1 MATPDALSVTRTSEP
16 AQDLRD
22 APLKADRN
30 KSGETAERPEHQLHL
45 RLFMRLEQWKGD
57 PPERALWR
65 ELLDL
70 AGAFIDAKAHH
81 AAWCMYSRADKT
93 GVIEKYSLK
102 ALATDMRASEATAK
116 RAVANLRKARIV
128 KSKRY
133 GRRSGCY
140 YQMNIGGLKWT
151 TVMERFSKL
160 CETRKTAKLPFC
172 IQLKLNPA
180 DFVESSRVG
189 SQGPYSDDRVGS
201 QGPHCS
207 ATSDSATPSRP
218 VPETAT
224 TPVVVSG
231 KCEKKKGAR
240 SNSAHARG
248 DRAQSTT
255 DTARP
260 NAAPRDDVFSRDP
273 ETTKSRKADTE
284 PARVRTVEVDPEDRE
299 FFKVARR
306 RRRERQAASAAA
318 WTMTPPDPN
327 PADPRRASV
336 RQVALIRKLTR
347 RFNQQHPTEEEARG
361 LTGAQ
366 ADKTIR
372 LLTDLERTAGI
383 APTAQPSIAAAL
395 PATVRTAPAAGPA
408 ATERAARVETCPH
421 PAADRATDGPFCNR
435 CGATVEA

>member
-1 MATPDALSVTRTSEP
+1 MVTSAGSVTRTEAAAQDPSATATHKSTRPAKSRPQLADRSATQPRLPGSEARRNVSPEEMTFIAAVRDTLIGDTDLKLFFVCVSTYCRVLEKTRLGRCTVRYATIAADLEMNPKTVKRRISHLKRCGRVTITRHRGAATIEVNAEP
-16 AQDLRD
+16 AGLRLAPQEGTQLCPLKKGHLSVPSEKEYLRD
-22 APLKADRN
+22 HGK
-30 KSGETAERPEHQLHL
+30 
-45 RLFMRLEQWKGD
+45 D
-57 PPERALWR
+57 P
-65 ELLDL
+65 D
-70 AGAFIDAKAHH
+70 
-81 AAWCMYSRADKT
+81 
-93 GVIEKYSLK
+93 
-102 ALATDMRASEATAK
+102 
-116 RAVANLRKARIV
+116 
-128 KSKRY
+128 
-133 GRRSGCY
+133 
-140 YQMNIGGLKWT
+140 
-151 TVMERFSKL
+151 
-160 CETRKTAKLPFC
+160 
-172 IQLKLNPA
+172 
-180 DFVESSRVG
+180 
-189 SQGPYSDDRVGS
+189 
-201 QGPHCS
+201 
-207 ATSDSATPSRP
+207 
-218 VPETAT
+218 PETAT

-231 KCEKKKGAR
+231 SSEYKPR
-240 SNSAHARG
+240 SGSAHARG
-248 DRAQSTT
+248 DREQSAA

-260 NAAPRDDVFSRDP
+260 SAAPRDDVFSRDP

>member
-70 AGAFIDAKAHH
+70 AGAFIDAKARH

-180 DFVESSRVG
+180 DFVESLRVGSQGPYSDDRVG

-231 KCEKKKGAR
+231 KCEKKKG
-240 SNSAHARG
+240 HAR
-248 DRAQSTT
+248 
-255 DTARP
+255 TAR
-260 NAAPRDDVFSRDP
+260 
-273 ETTKSRKADTE
+273 T
-284 PARVRTVEVDPEDRE
+284 RE
-299 FFKVARR
+299 A
-306 RRRERQAASAAA
+306 
-318 WTMTPPDPN
+318 TG
-327 PADPRRASV
+327 RRARPTRHARTPRPVMMSFHE
-336 RQVALIRKLTR
+336 IRKPPKAGRLIPNRRGSGPWRLTR
-347 RFNQQHPTEEEARG
+347 R
-361 LTGAQ
+361 
-366 ADKTIR
+366 
-372 LLTDLERTAGI
+372 TASSSRWPDAGDVS
-383 APTAQPSIAAAL
+383 AKRRALQP
-395 PATVRTAPAAGPA
+395 GP
-408 ATERAARVETCPH
+408 
-421 PAADRATDGPFCNR
+421 
-435 CGATVEA
+435 